1 MKKII
6 PTSSYGYIP
15 VSEICNNL
23 LKDLGVNVLTK
34 LHQDEPVSK
43 GKLLHDVLDVVYI
56 AGLGSTTEDENTRCP
71 GNEK

>member
-15 VSEICNNL
+15 VTEICNNL

-34 LHQDEPVSK
+34 LHQDEPVSEVEP
-43 GKLLHDVLDVVYI
+43 LHDVLDVFYV
-56 AGLGSTTEDENTRCP
+56 AGLCPAAEDENT
-71 GNEK
+71 